1 MKIINYILNN
11 ILPPR
16 CPVSGEIVD
25 TPGMVASA
33 VWLSLPFITKPYC
46 AACGV
51 PFPFMAVGAETLCPA
66 CLIDRPLF
74 GRARSAMVYDDVSRD
89 LILGFKH
96 GDQTQSVVSFIPW
109 MKQAGA
115 ELLADSDTLMPV
127 PLHWT
132 RLLKRRYNQ
141 SALIAQGLARAS
153 GKPVLLDGLRRVRA
167 TPTQG
172 HLKPDERK
180 KNVKK
185 AFVVPPQRQ
194 VQIAGKNI
202 LLIDDVYTTGATVTE
217 CTQALLSVGAKNVDV
232 LTLARVVKPVR
243 MG

>member
-1 MKIINYILNN
+1 MDLV
-11 ILPPR
+11 LPPR

-25 TPGMVASA
+25 GPGLVSPA
-33 VWLSLPFITKPYC
+33 VWASLSFISAPYC
-46 AACGV
+46 AACGM
-51 PFPFMAVGAETLCPA
+51 PFEFTTDSAGMMCGA
-66 CLIDRPLF
+66 CLADPPVY
-74 GRARSAMVYDDVSRD
+74 GHARAALTYDDASRE

-96 GDQTQSVVSFIPW
+96 GDQTQNVLSFVPW

-115 ELLADSDTLMPV
+115 DLWTAADVLMPV

-141 SALIAQGLARAS
+141 SALIAQGLARATC
-153 GKPVLLDGLRRVRA
+153 KPVLLDGLRRVRA

-185 AFVVPPQRQ
+185 AFIVPPKRRA
-194 VQIAGKNI
+194 QITDKNV
-202 LLIDDVYTTGATVTE
+202 LLIDDVYTTGATVNE
-217 CTQALLSVGAKNVDV
+217 CARALQEAGAKNVDV